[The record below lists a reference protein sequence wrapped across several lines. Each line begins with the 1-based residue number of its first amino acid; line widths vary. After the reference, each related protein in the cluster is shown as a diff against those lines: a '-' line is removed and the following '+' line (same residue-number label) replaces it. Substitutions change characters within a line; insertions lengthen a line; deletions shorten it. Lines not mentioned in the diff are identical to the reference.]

1 MAPFGLVDQ
10 RSIHFHPGPRD
21 NIMTHQTHSEEYI
34 HHCRILRDLCSRSA
48 GSPLREGA
56 PVPVYLHRPSGN
68 QFCLLRLQGDWVLAS
83 VNARGVQRA
92 DLSGWEVSDLPALY
106 GAPGTVKGRV
116 QWAVIVDWRWST
128 HLHQRHHPDG
138 HSCLLDDRDISGE
151 YEAYLVLSQLLNL
164 RFSVQTRSD
173 LLK

>member
-21 NIMTHQTHSEEYI
+21 NIMTHQTQSEEYI
-34 HHCRILRDLCSRSA
+34 HHCRILRDLCVLES
-48 GSPLREGA
+48 GLEMKGA
-56 PVPVYLHRPSGN
+56 PMPVYRHPASGN
-68 QFCLLRLQGDWVLAS
+68 QYCLLRLQGDWVLAS
-83 VNARGVQRA
+83 INARGVRSS
-92 DLSGWEVSDLPALY
+92 DVPGWEVRELPALY